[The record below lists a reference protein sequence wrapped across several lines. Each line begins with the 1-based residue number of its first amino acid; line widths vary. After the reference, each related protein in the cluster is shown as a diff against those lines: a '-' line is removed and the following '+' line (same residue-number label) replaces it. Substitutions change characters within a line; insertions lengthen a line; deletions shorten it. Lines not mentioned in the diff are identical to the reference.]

1 MNGNRSRTLI
11 ILKPDA
17 LERGLIGE
25 ILQRIEEEEF
35 RISRLKTVDADRALI
50 EAHYHE
56 KQDEDF
62 FDALVDWMADTV
74 IAGIVEGPNAV
85 EAVDQLAGATEPESA
100 AAGTIRGDLADDSY
114 AEADAEGRALHN
126 LIHTAEPADAEE
138 EIVLWF
144 NE

>member
-11 ILKPDA
+11 ILKPDT
-17 LERGLIGE
+17 LKEGLVGE
-25 ILQRIEEEEF
+25 ILRRIEEEEF
-35 RISRLKTVDADRALI
+35 RISRLKTVDADRDLI

-85 EAVDQLAGATEPESA
+85 EAVDRLAGDTEPDEA
-100 AAGTIRGDLADDSY
+100 DAGTIRGELADDSY
-114 AEADAEGRALHN
+114 AEADAEGRALRN
-126 LIHTAEPADAEE
+126 LIHTRDPGAAEG
-138 EIVLWF
+138 EIAL
-144 NE
+144 